1 MNETKELTKELN
13 SLPALAGVNNERE
26 RALKRPSIA
35 VVRVSP
41 GPYLAVACVVTFF
54 AALLL
59 RAQYDAPALLLISS
73 AWFLLPLL
81 ALTDR
86 IVFDGV
92 SLRRQGLPAS
102 FLHLLFGYRKQLAI
116 EDFETVETQAVRT
129 LRRGGSVRYRYR
141 TQISGKGNQF
151 VIISAGRDYRKMVRE
166 LFPLIHENKLDGR
179 TRDLRDYLNDPR
191 FLQRKAQLSQ
201 LASSDILEVST
212 PEFRLGGKAKRRSR
226 EAEPT
231 SRPQTSGPQFSATP
245 EDIERAHV
253 LRRLGNEL
261 RVSGRLREAGE
272 AFRRALNVRPYGAWL
287 IYDFARLLRSQ
298 ASAQTDARLLSRAR
312 AALRL
317 ASIRAKNDL
326 VLLPLIGE
334 SFLECGDARQ
344 ARQALQKVVEL
355 DSGNFKARV
364 GLADI
369 SLREGKLAHVIHHYQ
384 EAARVSSE
392 QALAHYARSEGEY
405 YMQLNND
412 DDYLAAELRRISWLQ
427 TVTRVRRLAL
437 RVTNFSVLLA
447 LLGGFLDPVAAGVGW
462 SFASSA
468 LIMWLLTVGATK
480 MLFARS
486 KPRSVD
492 LY

>member
-1 MNETKELTKELN
+1 MSNTNQFK
-13 SLPALAGVNNERE
+13 SLPALAGVNDERE
-26 RALKRPSIA
+26 RALKRPAIA
-35 VVRVSP
+35 SVRVSP
-41 GPYLAVACVVTFF
+41 GPYLAAGSVITFF
-54 AALLL
+54 SAMLL
-59 RAQYDAPALLLISS
+59 RFEFDAVALLLISLS
-73 AWFLLPLL
+73 WLVLSLL

-92 SLRRQGLPAS
+92 SLQRRGPLVA

-116 EDFETVETQAVRT
+116 DDFETVETQAVRT

-141 TQISGKGNQF
+141 TQINGKGKQF
-151 VIISAGRDYRKMVRE
+151 VIISGGREYRRMVRE

-179 TRDLRDYLNDPR
+179 TLDLRDYLNDPT
-191 FLQRKAQLSQ
+191 FLERKAQLSQ
-201 LASSDILEVST
+201 LASPDVLEVS
-212 PEFRLGGKAKRRSR
+212 EADFKLGGKFKRTR
-226 EAEPT
+226 EVEPAE
-231 SRPQTSGPQFSATP
+231 ATP
-245 EDIERAHV
+245 QDFERAHV

-272 AFRRALNVRPYGAWL
+272 AFRRALNVRPHGAWL

-298 ASAQTDARLLSRAR
+298 ASAQSDARLLSRAR

-344 ARQALQKVVEL
+344 ARLALRKVVEL

-369 SLREGKLAHVIHHYQ
+369 ALREGKLAHVIHHYH

-392 QALAHYARSEGEY
+392 EALARYARSEGEY
-405 YMQLNND
+405 YMQLNSD
-412 DDYLAAELRRISWLQ
+412 DDYLATELRRISWLQ
-427 TVTRVRRLAL
+427 TVTGIRRLAL

-447 LLGGFLDPVAAGVGW
+447 LIGGVIDPTAASVGW
-462 SFASSA
+462 SMASSA
-468 LIMWLLTVGATK
+468 LIIWLVTVGATK
-480 MLFARS
+480 LLFSRS
-486 KPRSVD
+486 KPRSA
-492 LY
+492 